1 MQIELTNTWRDVMK
15 MKIVLCVL
23 LVLVTILAIG
33 FLVLNMRTV
42 NIELNQSNIERI
54 NIIGFGSITLDTKDK
69 TNISNSI
76 KYFNSI
82 SYLRKFKRQ
91 NHNNTPDASLTL
103 YDKDGKEIDKIEF
116 YGDLVE
122 YNGEQY
128 KVFPFMNYDKL
139 EKFCNSICEK

>member
-122 YNGEQY
+122 HNGEQY

>member
-1 MQIELTNTWRDVMK
+1 MK

-122 YNGEQY
+122 HNGEQY